1 MSVVF
6 FGMSYKHMSVDENE
20 LLGNHLIAPR
30 KVTELI
36 D

>member
-6 FGMSYKHMSVDENE
+6 FDTSYKHTSVDENE
-20 LLGNHLIAPR
+20 LLGNHLIALR

>member
-1 MSVVF
+1 
-6 FGMSYKHMSVDENE
+6 MSYKHTSVDENE
-20 LLGNHLIAPR
+20 LLGNHLIALR